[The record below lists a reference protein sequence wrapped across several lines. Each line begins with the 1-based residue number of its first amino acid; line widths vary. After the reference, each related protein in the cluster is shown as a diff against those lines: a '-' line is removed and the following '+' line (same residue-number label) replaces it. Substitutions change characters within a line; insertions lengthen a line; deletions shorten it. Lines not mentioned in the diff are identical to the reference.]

1 MSSDSTAA
9 LSLFATAP
17 KGMEG
22 LLADELRQLGA
33 GGVAETRAGVAFSG
47 TLETAYR
54 ACLWSRVA
62 NRILLPLATFAA
74 VDADDVYAGV
84 STIDWSAHLTV
95 SGTLAVDATLAGGQK
110 DLANSRYLAQRV
122 KDAIVDQFRQRTGT
136 RPNVDTLHPD
146 LRVNLHTEHGEAT
159 VSIDLAG
166 ESLHRRGYRAEGV
179 QVEAPLKENLAAAI
193 LLRAGWPAI
202 AAAGGNLVDPL
213 CGSGTLPIEAALMA
227 ADVAPGLLRATA
239 SSTRSRADADAVG
252 GTGVETVAPAGA
264 TTEVAQVGAVGAT
277 AARQG
282 NFGFERWQ
290 QHDAALWERL
300 VAEARE
306 RRTAG
311 LARLREIQRS
321 RQRGAEGVW
330 QNRAAAVG
338 EEPTWLINGFDHDRR
353 AVTLARASV
362 ARAGLDRIVHI
373 EQRELS
379 QFVPPPGAQQDTS
392 ANQRASIAASSDEV
406 AGLVVANPPY
416 GERLGDTASEIV
428 TLYSELGDRLR
439 AGFGGWRAA
448 VLVGDRELGHLL
460 GLRADKLNT
469 LYNGALK
476 VTLLQF
482 AVAAETETHGRVP
495 RGRRAVVAPAKA
507 GGAPATSGDGSG
519 EPAASGRGAAAGG
532 GENADVGSHR
542 RAGVAGPDLPA
553 SAADQF
559 ANRLRKNRQHLGRTM
574 RRQDVTCYR
583 VYDADLPD
591 YAFAVD
597 IYEHWVHV
605 QEYAAPAE
613 VEPLRAQQR
622 LNEALRIIPAVLE
635 VLPANVHLKLRQ
647 RQRGAAQ
654 YTRQAARGRFHEVRE
669 GDIKFLV
676 NLTDYLDTGLFLDG
690 RLTRAVI
697 REAAKGQSFL
707 NLFAYTGTAS
717 VVAARGGAASTT
729 SIDLS
734 QTYLDWARRNFE
746 INHLQTNRNHLI
758 QADVLEWIGRPH
770 DGKHDSPGVYDLI
783 YLDPPT
789 FSNSKRMGR
798 ATFDVQR
805 DHADLIRLVVRRLL
819 APEGVLW
826 FASNSR
832 RFTMDVANLPGLVLR
847 DLSKAT
853 LAPDFKRAARMHH
866 LWQIERHEE
875 QDEK

>member
-1 MSSDSTAA
+1 
-9 LSLFATAP
+9 
-17 KGMEG
+17 MEG

-33 GGVAETRAGVAFSG
+33 GGVAETRAGVAFHG

-74 VDADDVYAGV
+74 VDADDVYTGV
-84 STIDWSAHLTV
+84 SAIDWSAHLSV

-122 KDAIVDQFRQRTGT
+122 KDAIVDQFRQRTGV
-136 RPNVDTLHPD
+136 RPSVDTLHPD

-202 AAAGGNLVDPL
+202 AAAGGSLVDPL
-213 CGSGTLPIEAALMA
+213 CGSGTLPIEAARVA
-227 ADVAPGLLRATA
+227 ADIAPGMLRAA
-239 SSTRSRADADAVG
+239 AGSVRSRAHADVVTPVG
-252 GTGVETVAPAGA
+252 AEAAAPAGA
-264 TTEVAQVGAVGAT
+264 GTTARAGAEAAVADVGAVGT
-277 AARQG
+277 KAAHVSAVGAAAAQQG
-282 NFGFERWQ
+282 GFGFERWL

-321 RQRGAEGVW
+321 RQRPAEGGLHDGAIGTGAE
-330 QNRAAAVG
+330 Q
-338 EEPTWLINGFDHDRR
+338 TWLIHGFDHDRR

-379 QFVPPPGAQQDTS
+379 QLVPPRLVAPETS
-392 ANQRASIAASSDEV
+392 AAATTSLRASDRTSGDEA
-406 AGLVVANPPY
+406 AGLLVANPPY

-428 TLYSELGDRLR
+428 TLYSELGERLR

-482 AVAAETETHGRVP
+482 TVAADTATHGRVP
-495 RGRRAVVAPAKA
+495 RSRQAVVAPAQT
-507 GGAPATSGDGSG
+507 GQVPA
-519 EPAASGRGAAAGG
+519 
-532 GENADVGSHR
+532 
-542 RAGVAGPDLPA
+542 A

-574 RRQDVTCYR
+574 RRQGFSCYR

-597 IYEHWVHV
+597 IYEDWVHV

-635 VLPANVHLKLRQ
+635 VPPANVHLKLRQ

-654 YTRQAARGRFHEVRE
+654 YTRQAAHGRFHEVRE
-669 GDIKFLV
+669 GDVKFLV

-734 QTYLDWARRNFE
+734 QPYLDWARRNFE
-746 INHLQTNRNHLI
+746 INHLQANRNHLI

-832 RFTMDVANLPGLVLR
+832 RFTMDITNLPDLVLR
-847 DLSKAT
+847 DLSRAT
-853 LAPDFKRAARMHH
+853 LPPDFKRAARMHH
-866 LWQIERHEE
+866 LWQIERQEE
-875 QDEK
+875 QDER